1 MLTFEN
7 FNNCFF
13 SGKVEDFPKPKPF
26 RAVPPSPPPPPS
38 TNKNSA
44 AATFTVANS
53 QSRTAFPHNQT
64 KSGDKMLLEALDPGH
79 HHHGLCDELSLHS
92 PASPLLSPCSSHP
105 SSLLPSPAYTPSA
118 HNYHTYFQFPPPPQG
133 GGHYVDAGVA
143 VKEEP
148 SWSVPALEL
157 PPIGPPADATEAV
170 RHLTTNDSYSPMLM
184 SPAPSNLNTPRVS
197 LSSHHSDFSARLR
210 SCHSSLQCSP
220 HASPLGF
227 TWDQGGC
234 SGGGLGGFG
243 HSLAGL
249 YDLNAPSNMDMSSS
263 SPLDAGYIT
272 PPRSGYSSPL
282 QEEEEEERAITAA
295 YHHCAAPPSYDQSLQ
310 QQQQQQLAG
319 CCYPYQ
325 CPESP
330 YLPPPYPY
338 DEMSSGPPAYTPDPE
353 SSLLSE
359 RDQEPPD
366 TPDSS
371 VKDEPSEDIN
381 EDGAA
386 ICR

>member
-1 MLTFEN
+1 MPT
-7 FNNCFF
+7 
-13 SGKVEDFPKPKPF
+13 
-26 RAVPPSPPPPPS
+26 
-38 TNKNSA
+38 TA
-44 AATFTVANS
+44 A
-53 QSRTAFPHNQT
+53 
-64 KSGDKMLLEALDPGH
+64 G
-79 HHHGLCDELSLHS
+79 
-92 PASPLLSPCSSHP
+92 
-105 SSLLPSPAYTPSA
+105 
-118 HNYHTYFQFPPPPQG
+118 
-133 GGHYVDAGVA
+133 
-143 VKEEP
+143 
-148 SWSVPALEL
+148 
-157 PPIGPPADATEAV
+157 
-170 RHLTTNDSYSPMLM
+170 DSYSPMLM

-227 TWDQGGC
+227 AWDQGP
-234 SGGGLGGFG
+234 SGSGLGGFG

-249 YDLNAPSNMDMSSS
+249 HDLSSAPTNMDMSSS
-263 SPLDAGYIT
+263 SPLEAGGGYIT

-282 QEEEEEERAITAA
+282 QEEEERAAA
-295 YHHCAAPPSYDQSLQ
+295 YHHHSAAPPSYDQTLQ
-310 QQQQQQLAG
+310 HHQQQLAG
-319 CCYPYQ
+319 SCYPYMG
-325 CPESP
+325 PESP

-338 DEMSSGPPAYTPDPE
+338 DEMGSSSGGPPAYTPEPE

-371 VKDEPSEDIN
+371 VKEEPSEDIN